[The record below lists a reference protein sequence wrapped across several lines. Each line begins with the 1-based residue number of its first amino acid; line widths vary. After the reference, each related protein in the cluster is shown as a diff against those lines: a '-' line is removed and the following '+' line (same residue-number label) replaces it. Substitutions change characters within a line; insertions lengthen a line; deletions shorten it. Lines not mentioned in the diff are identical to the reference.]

1 MLYVKKNEIESIQN
15 ITSIIIR
22 NQTNLI
28 LVLGMF
34 CCTLT
39 TAIVIVICYNVAISI
54 SKPLKNVIR
63 VADFINGNAGNK
75 EAISNIIADYPN
87 LALTLNAPQPLQN
100 IFSTTIISKYDARL
114 YSHHVNGTTKP

>member
-75 EAISNIIADYPN
+75 EAISKIIADVGGLPEVFCS
-87 LALTLNAPQPLQN
+87 
-100 IFSTTIISKYDARL
+100 FSS
-114 YSHHVNGTTKP
+114 YSQ